1 MGVGGQQPSHR
12 RVVCTCFF
20 RGCASTSPP
29 SARLLPA
36 ILATCFFCDCASFAI
51 VRVAD
56 AHPPARPA
64 VLLALAAPLAIVPAD
79 ARPAALLGRASR
91 AIVLDNRRIASSNM

>member
-36 ILATCFFCDCASFAI
+36 ILATCFFRDCASFAI

-56 AHPPARPA
+56 ARPA
-64 VLLALAAPLAIVPAD
+64 VLLALAAPFAIVPAD
-79 ARPAALLGRASR
+79 ARPAALLVRASM
-91 AIVLDNRRIASSNM
+91 AIVLDNRRVASSNM